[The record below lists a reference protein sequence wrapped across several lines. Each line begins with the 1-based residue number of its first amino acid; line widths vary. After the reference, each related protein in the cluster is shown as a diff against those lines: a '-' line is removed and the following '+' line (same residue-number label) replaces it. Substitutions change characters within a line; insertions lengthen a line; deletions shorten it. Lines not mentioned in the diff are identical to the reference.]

1 MATIRWGLLSTAAIG
16 RTVVAA
22 NPGAF
27 TAVASRDPAKAAAF
41 AASAGLTTSFG
52 SYEEMLASDAVDAVY
67 VALPNSLHAE
77 WSIRALRA
85 GKHVLCEKPL
95 VSARAEAIRCC
106 RVPTSSS

>member
-1 MATIRWGLLSTAAIG
+1 MATIRWGLVSTAAIG

-67 VALPNSLHAE
+67 VALPNALHAE
-77 WSIRALRA
+77 WTIRALRA

-95 VSARAEAIRCC
+95 VSTRASTC
-106 RVPTSSS
+106 RAPTSSS